1 MYPKRT
7 NNRNIHAALPHLTQ
21 ISRISI
27 STLRRLCMHAT
38 QRIAIVTIYVRENI
52 KLRKEKKKK
61 KRDRDKDFLNPGPSC
76 FLNHLMNI
84 FETFYILRSVASSRE
99 VKEK

>member
-1 MYPKRT
+1 M
-7 NNRNIHAALPHLTQ
+7 
-21 ISRISI
+21 
-27 STLRRLCMHAT
+27 
-38 QRIAIVTIYVRENI
+38 
-52 KLRKEKKKK
+52 
-61 KRDRDKDFLNPGPSC
+61 KRDRDEEFLNPGPGC